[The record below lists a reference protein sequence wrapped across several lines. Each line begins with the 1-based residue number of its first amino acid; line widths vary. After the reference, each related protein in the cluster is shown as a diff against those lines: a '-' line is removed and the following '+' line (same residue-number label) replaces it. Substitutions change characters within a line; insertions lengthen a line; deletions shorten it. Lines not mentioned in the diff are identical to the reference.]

1 MIALCHRG
9 GVINSTIA
17 IAAAKGLI
25 QSSSDPDL
33 KRMKINTS
41 WAQSLFR
48 RMVFVRRMAITAKT
62 PILDKARKEIELVFV
77 HKIVQKVE
85 KHNIPHSLIINA
97 N

>member
-1 MIALCHRG
+1 MIALRQRG
-9 GVINSTIA
+9 GVVNSTIA

-48 RMVFVRRMAITAKT
+48 RMGFVRMATTAKIQT
-62 PILDKARKEIELVFV
+62 PDKARKEIELAFM
-77 HKIVQKVE
+77 HKIV
-85 KHNIPHSLIINA
+85 
-97 N
+97 